1 MSSKPNSKPSAEAID
16 GVTNPQGLL
25 MGAFSLAF
33 LGAVPVTTYLTKPGG
48 AFESVL
54 QAYLRVLLPGAAT
67 VSSDRLIPA
76 MTAVYAFFTF
86 AATGAFS
93 AAGVAAAHEEGMDMN
108 SPRSQVNNL
117 RGLPLRLRS
126 AHYNLMEM
134 FPGFAVTAA
143 LAQAIAPGN
152 QQLINLLGLHV
163 VSKTTLYYGSYLLN
177 IAPTRTLAHV
187 LATGS
192 IINVAYLLAMGA
204 K

>member
-1 MSSKPNSKPSAEAID
+1 
-16 GVTNPQGLL
+16 

-108 SPRSQVNNL
+108 SELGLATTHDRLVDNL
-117 RGLPLRLRS
+117 FRS
-126 AHYNLMEM
+126 A
-134 FPGFAVTAA
+134 
-143 LAQAIAPGN
+143 IASEQPERPAFET
-152 QQLINLLGLHV
+152 QICPL
-163 VSKTTLYYGSYLLN
+163 
-177 IAPTRTLAHV
+177 
-187 LATGS
+187 
-192 IINVAYLLAMGA
+192 
-204 K
+204 